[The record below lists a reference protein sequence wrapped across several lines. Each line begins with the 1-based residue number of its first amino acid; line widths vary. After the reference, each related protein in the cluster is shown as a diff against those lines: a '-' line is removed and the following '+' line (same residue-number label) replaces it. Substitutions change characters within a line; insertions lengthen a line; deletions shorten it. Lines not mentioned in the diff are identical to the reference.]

1 MTRPTPPRRN
11 ASSIT
16 AVAVRAGVSIATVSR
31 IMNGVQKKASAQTVA
46 KVRAAVAELDYRPSS
61 AGRVLRHGQ
70 SRLVA
75 VLAANL
81 ANPAMAAIAASTE
94 AALRERGLV
103 MVLADTH
110 ERADLQDEYLMEMQA
125 QRVRATVLLA
135 AVASPRLA
143 VATANGEALLF
154 VNRQSPVDEAAAFVG
169 IDNDRAGREVADFFV
184 AQGRRHLAVIHGSLG
199 SSATAQRVAGFKASL
214 RRQKASGDPRLRIAT
229 APGFDHLDIGYQAI
243 ATLLRDR
250 APIDGVFC
258 TSDLIAFGAH
268 RYLQE
273 AGLVVQDEIILVG
286 FDDSPLNDWIAP
298 WLSSVRVPYDEFG
311 HAIAEAIVG
320 LPMSDRG
327 NKHVLNHTL
336 IVRSTIAA

>member
-1 MTRPTPPRRN
+1 MTRVTPPRRN

-16 AVAVRAGVSIATVSR
+16 AVAARAGVSIATVSR
-31 IMNGVQKKASAQTVA
+31 IMNGVQKKASARTVA

-94 AALRERGLV
+94 AALRKRGLV

-143 VATANGEALLF
+143 EVTANGEALLF
-154 VNRQSPVDEAAAFVG
+154 VNRQSPVDEAAAFVAHSA
-169 IDNDRAGREVADFFV
+169 RPQPPSVSPASRLASAGRKPAEMRACGS
-184 AQGRRHLAVIHGSLG
+184 QQRRALTISTSVIKRWLFSC
-199 SSATAQRVAGFKASL
+199 ATARLSMASF
-214 RRQKASGDPRLRIAT
+214 A
-229 APGFDHLDIGYQAI
+229 QAI
-243 ATLLRDR
+243 
-250 APIDGVFC
+250 
-258 TSDLIAFGAH
+258 
-268 RYLQE
+268 
-273 AGLVVQDEIILVG
+273 
-286 FDDSPLNDWIAP
+286 
-298 WLSSVRVPYDEFG
+298 
-311 HAIAEAIVG
+311 
-320 LPMSDRG
+320 
-327 NKHVLNHTL
+327 
-336 IVRSTIAA
+336 